1 MMAPLSKVWLKLEN
15 AKKFG
20 ASLLSLDKTLSLLE
34 QSICLLGQTSKSIS
48 YHRRCNILSSMCPQ
62 KKDVKESSRV
72 AAN

>member
-20 ASLLSLDKTLSLLE
+20 ASLLSLGKTLSLQE
-34 QSICLLGQTSKSIS
+34 KTICLLGQTSKSIS
-48 YHRRCNILSSMCPQ
+48 YHRRCSILSSMCPQ

>member
-15 AKKFG
+15 TKKFG
-20 ASLLSLDKTLSLLE
+20 APLLSLDKTLCLLE
-34 QSICLLGQTSKSIS
+34 QTICLLGQTSKSIS

-62 KKDVKESSRV
+62 KKDVKESNRV